1 MVFDPK
7 GLADPSGLIGRLN
20 LIKRTIPYLEL
31 ACGMIAAALWYTRG
45 SATWHVGAWPLI
57 LLAIPLLLR
66 LVTRS
71 LAFRPTVFDVLLWAF
86 LASAATGVWAAY
98 NPGPAWDKFWLIVG
112 AVGLY
117 YALARQPD
125 SEHLYVALAL
135 LGLLGIG
142 LSFYFFMANDWTTAA
157 WVEHTAKAPAL
168 VSVGKQIS
176 TSLPALPKQ
185 NITPDVL
192 GGILAALMPV
202 VVALVVLSRVTRRW
216 LSVVWLVGLAVVG
229 MAWLV
234 STSRGAW
241 FAVLGVAGIWAVW
254 HGSGWWVSRRKMQ
267 ADRAWAARWLILV
280 GSLFIGSVSLAAALF
295 IARSGRLP
303 ALDGWMDRL
312 LLWRDGWLLAR
323 DYAFTGVGLG
333 MFPMQ
338 YSIYTLLIHVLYLP
352 QAYNVVLDLL
362 INQGLVGLVSYALLV
377 SVVAVWGL
385 RRLRQATGQAA
396 WIIETGLASLGVMV
410 VNGLL
415 SDAVYGS
422 RGILLLFMPLGLVM
436 AAGNGSQKSD
446 AQRTGSQR
454 SEVSSR
460 RWAVG
465 ATVVVAA
472 GVALAAL
479 LFVGVTWQRQLT
491 AAWYAN
497 LGALEQSRVELSAY
511 DPNHFDN
518 PTLDQ
523 VRQRA
528 NLDRATALFEQAAQI
543 DPANPTARQRLAT
556 IKLSRGQYASA
567 LYEMQAT
574 WDAGHHDAVTRK
586 LLGDAYVANGR
597 VKEAAQLVQGLAWA
611 DGRLAGQAWYR
622 YEQSHDYQ
630 RAADAWAAVVLL
642 KPGDASLVAAQ
653 AEAARQVGQ

>member
-1 MVFDPK
+1 MLDPK
-7 GLADPSGLIGRLN
+7 GLRDPSGLMDRSN
-20 LIKRTIPYLEL
+20 LIKRTIPYIEL
-31 ACGMIAAALWYTRG
+31 ACAIVAAALWYTQG
-45 SATWHVGAWPLI
+45 GAAWHVGAWPLI

-71 LAFRPTVFDVLLWAF
+71 LALRPTAFDVLLWAF
-86 LASAATGVWAAY
+86 LASATMGVWAAY

-125 SEHLYVALAL
+125 SEHLHVALAF

-157 WVEHTAKAPAL
+157 WVAHTAKAPSL
-168 VSVGKQIS
+168 VAWGEQFSAW
-176 TSLPALPKQ
+176 LPALPKQ
-185 NITPDVL
+185 DITPDVL
-192 GGILAALMPV
+192 GGILAALMPA

-216 LSVVWLVGLAVVG
+216 LSVVWIAGLAVVG

-241 FAVLGVAGIWAVW
+241 LAVLGVAGIWTVW
-254 HGSGWWVSRRKMQ
+254 HGSSWWVSRRKMQ
-267 ADRAWAARWLILV
+267 ANRAWAARWLTLA
-280 GSLFIGSVSLAAALF
+280 GFLLIGLASLAAAMF
-295 IARSGRLP
+295 MATSGRFP
-303 ALDGWMDRL
+303 ALNGWMDRL
-312 LLWRDGWLLAR
+312 LLWREAWLLAR
-323 DYAFTGVGLG
+323 DYVFTGAGLG

-352 QAYNVVLDLL
+352 QGYNVVLDLL
-362 INQGLVGLVSYALLV
+362 INQGLAGLGSYVLLV
-377 SVVAVWGL
+377 IVVAVWGL
-385 RRLRQATGQAA
+385 RRLRHATGKAA
-396 WIIETGLASLGVMV
+396 WMIETGLVSLGVMV

-422 RGILLLFMPLGLVM
+422 RGILLLFVPFGLVM
-436 AAGNGSQKSD
+436 AAGNVSHKSD
-446 AQRTGSQR
+446 AQRAGSQR
-454 SEVSSR
+454 SKVSSR

-465 ATVVVAA
+465 AIVVAA

-479 LFVGVTWQRQLT
+479 LFVGVTWQSQLT

-528 NLDRATALFEQAAQI
+528 NLDRAIALFEQATQI

-567 LYEMQAT
+567 LYEMQTA

-586 LLGDAYVANGR
+586 LLSDAYVANGR

-622 YEQSHDYQ
+622 YEQGHDYQ

-653 AEAARQVGQ
+653 AEAAHQAGQ

>member
-1 MVFDPK
+1 
-7 GLADPSGLIGRLN
+7 
-20 LIKRTIPYLEL
+20 
-31 ACGMIAAALWYTRG
+31 MIAAALWYTQG
-45 SATWHVGAWPLI
+45 DAAWHVGAWPLI

-86 LASAATGVWAAY
+86 LASAAMGVWAAY

-112 AVGLY
+112 AVALY

-125 SEHLYVALAL
+125 SEHLYVALAF

-157 WVEHTAKAPAL
+157 WVAHTAKAPSL
-168 VSVGKQIS
+168 VAWGEQIS
-176 TSLPALPKQ
+176 AWLPALPKQ
-185 NITPDVL
+185 DITPDVL

-216 LSVVWLVGLAVVG
+216 LSVVWIAGLAVVG

-241 FAVLGVAGIWAVW
+241 LAVLGVAGIWAVW
-254 HGSGWWVSRRKMQ
+254 RGSSWWVSQRKMQ
-267 ADRAWAARWLILV
+267 ANRAWAARWLTLA
-280 GSLFIGSVSLAAALF
+280 GFLLIGLASLAAAMF
-295 IARSGRLP
+295 MATSGRFP
-303 ALDGWMDRL
+303 ALNGWMDRL
-312 LLWRDGWLLAR
+312 LLWREAWLLAR
-323 DYAFTGVGLG
+323 DYVFTGAGLG

-352 QAYNVVLDLL
+352 QGYNVVLDLL
-362 INQGLVGLVSYALLV
+362 INQGLAGLGSYVLLV
-377 SVVAVWGL
+377 IVVAVWGL
-385 RRLRQATGQAA
+385 RRLRHATGQAA
-396 WIIETGLASLGVMV
+396 LIIETGLASLGVMV

-422 RGILLLFMPLGLVM
+422 RGILLLFVPFGLVM
-436 AAGNGSQKSD
+436 AAGNVSQKSN
-446 AQRTGSQR
+446 AQRTASQR

-479 LFVGVTWQRQLT
+479 LFVGVKWQRPIT

-497 LGALEQSRVELSAY
+497 LGALAQSRIELNAY

-567 LYEMQAT
+567 LYEMQAA

-586 LLGDAYVANGR
+586 LLSDAHVANGH

-642 KPGDASLVAAQ
+642 KPGDALLIAAQ
-653 AEAARQVGQ
+653 AEAAHQAGQ